1 MTAFAALES
10 RLNAACL
17 AHLANCTATLDGG
30 EAFGGI
36 FEAEYIDPLG
46 MSGSQP
52 SMECGSADV
61 STAAHGSAVVVTYK
75 SVVTSY
81 TVGTIKPDGTGMTR
95 LLLQEV

>member
-1 MTAFAALES
+1 MTFADLET
-10 RLNAACL
+10 RLNSAVTD
-17 AHLANCTATLDGG
+17 HLSNCTATLDGG
-30 EAFGGI
+30 AAFSGT

-52 SMECGSADV
+52 SLECGSADV